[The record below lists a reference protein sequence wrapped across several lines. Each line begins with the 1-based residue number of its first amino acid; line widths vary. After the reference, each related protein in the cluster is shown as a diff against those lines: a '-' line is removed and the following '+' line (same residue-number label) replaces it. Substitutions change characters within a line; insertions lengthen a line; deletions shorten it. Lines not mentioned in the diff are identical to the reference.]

1 MEGKGQH
8 VVPRGDKWTVRRA
21 GSSRASGTFET
32 QQEAIE
38 RAQAIARNQGTEVY
52 IFGSDGRVRER
63 TSYVRTTRT

>member
-63 TSYVRTTRT
+63 TSYARTTRT